1 MYQTFF
7 HDSFE
12 RLMMS
17 LIKYYNIY
25 TFEYKVVEN
34 TVNGTIDELQKKLKI
49 KLMENK
55 TSGIM
60 EQRERERERRE

>member
-1 MYQTFF
+1 
-7 HDSFE
+7 
-12 RLMMS
+12 MMS

-60 EQRERERERRE
+60 EQREREREKGMRWW